1 MDHILNTKCNRKHCT
16 LEALIK
22 KEDVAQDMSRAAMFE
37 RFTIAAEN
45 VEDWSVVATMLGSIK
60 TGSDDPNFTNY
71 QARYSDDTAER
82 LEKIKDTMVR
92 SLKDGGNITKVLQ
105 TQFMLQLLM
114 MNYLDIGESGTP
126 MTEAEIKTTTAV
138 IAGTVKGNIDVSEKL
153 ILESSSQFVG
163 NIKTKQLI
171 IQEGAIFH
179 GNCQM
184 GLRSAGEKPAPA
196 PKKEINL

>member
-1 MDHILNTKCNRKHCT
+1 
-16 LEALIK
+16 
-22 KEDVAQDMSRAAMFE
+22 
-37 RFTIAAEN
+37 
-45 VEDWSVVATMLGSIK
+45 
-60 TGSDDPNFTNY
+60 
-71 QARYSDDTAER
+71 
-82 LEKIKDTMVR
+82 MV
-92 SLKDGGNITKVLQ
+92 
-105 TQFMLQLLM
+105 
-114 MNYLDIGESGTP
+114 
-126 MTEAEIKTTTAV
+126 EAEIKTTTAV